1 MQIQQQTTNENEQQK
16 QPHIQKRLI
25 NINKR
30 DVIIGFVSGMLAGI
44 LVYIIAPTL
53 FHMGVAL
60 LAWFI
65 DSIQQPQMANAWQS
79 IGGIIETITAL
90 IAVSL
95 YVRSRIKRKRETE
108 KEQKT
113 EDSP

>member
-1 MQIQQQTTNENEQQK
+1 MQLQQQTTNKDEQQK

-25 NINKR
+25 TMNKR
-30 DVIIGFVSGMLAGI
+30 DVIIGFMLGLLA
-44 LVYIIAPTL
+44 YAIAPTL